1 MKFTRERYQ
10 LGCLTCEERKH
21 GPSVWIFRWR
31 EKRPEGRVHCKKVV
45 GTVEQYP
52 TKTAALKAV
61 ESLRFNINLENP
73 APLTIK
79 QLTTHYFEKELPA
92 KAFST
97 QQCYRVYL
105 KTWVLPKWGEF
116 RPLDVKAVAVEAW
129 LRSLSLADGSK
140 AKIRNIM
147 SALYNHA
154 IRHEWMVRNT
164 ISSVRQS
171 AKRQRIPDVLDVE
184 ELKKLLSELSQP
196 YLTMVFLALATGL
209 RRSELLALKWRDIH
223 FFTGE
228 IKLSR
233 AIVHQV
239 VGEMKTEASQKPI
252 PMDETLAEILWEWRA
267 QSPYNQPEDWVFASP
282 KMHGKQPYWPE
293 NLLRRY
299 IRPAAKRAGI
309 TKVVGWHS
317 FRRTFATLLKGGGED
332 VKTVQELMRHAS
344 SKITLDVYA
353 QALTPAKRSA
363 QTKVV
368 ELIRPEVA
376 ISKREDEQC
385 SFLFPRENPYAP

>member
-10 LGCLTCEERKH
+10 LGCLTCEQRMT
-21 GPSVWIFRWR
+21 GPWVWVFRWR
-31 EKRPEGRVHCKKVV
+31 ETRAEGRVNCKKIV

-52 TKTAALKAV
+52 TKAAALKAV

-73 APLTIK
+73 APLTIN
-79 QLTTHYFEKELPA
+79 QLTTHYMEKELPA

-97 QQCYRVYL
+97 QQCYRAYL
-105 KTWVLPKWGEF
+105 KTWILPKWGEF
-116 RPLDVKAVAVEAW
+116 CPLDVKAVAVEAW
-129 LRSLSLADGSK
+129 LRSLSLANGSK

-147 SALYNHA
+147 SALYNHG
-154 IRHEWMVRNT
+154 IRHEWLARNPIT
-164 ISSVRQS
+164 HVRQS

-184 ELKKLLSELSQP
+184 EVKKLLSELSQP
-196 YLTMVFLALATGL
+196 YLAMVFLVATTGF
-209 RRSELLALKWRDIH
+209 RRSEFLALKWRDIQ
-223 FFTGE
+223 FVTGE
-228 IKLSR
+228 ITLDR
-233 AIVHQV
+233 GIVQQV
-239 VGEMKTEASQKPI
+239 VGGMKNEASQKAM
-252 PMDETLAEILWEWRA
+252 PMDKAVAGVLLAWNA

-282 KMHGKQPYWPE
+282 RMHGKQPYWPE

-317 FRRTFATLLKGGGED
+317 FRRTFATMLKGCED
-332 VKTVQELMRHAS
+332 VKTTQELMRHANS
-344 SKITLDVYA
+344 RITLDLYA

-368 ELIRPEVA
+368 ELIRPEGTVTA
-376 ISKREDEQC
+376 AEDEQC
-385 SFLFPRENPYAP
+385 SFVFPRENSPSM

>member
-1 MKFTRERYQ
+1 VKFTRERYQ

-52 TKTAALKAV
+52 TKTAALRAV
-61 ESLRFNINLENP
+61 ESLRFNINSENP
-73 APLTIK
+73 APLTLN

-105 KTWVLPKWGEF
+105 GKWILPKWGAC

-129 LRSLSLADGSK
+129 LRSLSLANGSK

-147 SALYNHA
+147 SALYNHG
-154 IRHEWMVRNT
+154 IRHEWLARNPIT
-164 ISSVRQS
+164 HVRQS

-184 ELKKLLSELSQP
+184 EVKKLLSELSQP
-196 YLTMVFLALATGL
+196 YLAMVFLVATTGF
-209 RRSELLALKWRDIH
+209 RRSEFLALKWRDIQ
-223 FFTGE
+223 FVTGE
-228 IKLSR
+228 ITLDR
-233 AIVHQV
+233 GIVQQV
-239 VGEMKTEASQKPI
+239 VGEMKNEASQKAM
-252 PMDETLAEILWEWRA
+252 PMDEAVAAVLLAWNA
-267 QSPYNQPEDWVFASP
+267 QSPYNQLEDWVFASP
-282 KMHGKQPYWPE
+282 RMHGKQPYWPE
-293 NLLRRY
+293 NLLQRY

-317 FRRTFATLLKGGGED
+317 FRRTFATMLKGCED
-332 VKTVQELMRHAS
+332 VKTTQELMRHANS
-344 SKITLDVYA
+344 RITLDLYA

-368 ELIRPEVA
+368 DLIRPNGGVA
-376 ISKREDEQC
+376 TVEDKQC
-385 SFLFPRENPYAP
+385 SFLFPRGNPYSL